1 VTTSLTRKLGAMKS
15 EYDLEI
21 AKAEENI
28 DALKPQMSDA
38 LTAWLD
44 ATAPWVA
51 ERWEET
57 LETAIAYNPDA
68 VKALGDANRKA
79 LKERTTAMIDTVR
92 PYLEQRL
99 VQEHPEAWP
108 HIRDSGLAWDA
119 SETFITKADRVG
131 SKISQTIPE
140 GVSSMLGGVLSEM
153 ADLLEQ
159 EGFNLARFLPGS
171 ALSRSQKPRVAAGPS
186 LAWSEAMM
194 RTMDAYG
201 RLTDRYS
208 AALDA
213 REKIQ
218 AQKDRSEAEELW
230 GNA

>member
-1 VTTSLTRKLGAMKS
+1 MKS

-21 AKAEENI
+21 AKADKNI
-28 DALKPQMSDA
+28 DALKPQMRDA

-44 ATAPWVA
+44 TAAPWVA

-68 VKALGDANRKA
+68 VKALGNEKRKA
-79 LKERTTAMIDTVR
+79 LKERTTTMIETVR
-92 PYLEQRL
+92 SHVEERL
-99 VQEHPEAWP
+99 VEDHPEAWP
-108 HIRDSGLAWDA
+108 HIRDSDAPWDA
-119 SETFITKADRVG
+119 SENFITKADRVG
-131 SKISQTIPE
+131 SKISQTIPS
-140 GVSSMLGGVLSEM
+140 GVSSMLGSVLSEM

-159 EGFNLARFLPGS
+159 EGFSLARFLPGS

-186 LAWSEAMM
+186 LAWSDQMM
-194 RTMDAYG
+194 RSMDAYG
-201 RLTDRYS
+201 QLTIAYL
-208 AALDA
+208 AALKQ
-213 REKIQ
+213 REKVQ